1 MRCEVF
7 FLLKTLSFSCIIS
20 AVICM
25 LSLQHPYISV
35 SFDGHGSYG
44 GGQQFSH
51 DRMMKRCGCGVV
63 AATDLLLY
71 LNRYHHGTEIPPF
84 RDLPREGPLPF
95 PAYDACLQRMRK
107 SYFPMIPYAGING
120 LMLAAGMQLFFRRW
134 KLPYTAK
141 WCFGHTRLWD
151 RIEAM
156 LRADLPVIMSVGPK
170 LPLFWRRERANF
182 YSRLPSGEL
191 RATAGA
197 HAHYFTVTGMDEDWL
212 RISSWGRLYY
222 LRRQEFNDYVARHS
236 AAFVSN
242 ILYIERKT

>member
-1 MRCEVF
+1 M
-7 FLLKTLSFSCIIS
+7 
-20 AVICM
+20 VICM

-35 SFDGHGSYG
+35 RFDGQGTYG
-44 GGQQFSH
+44 GGQQFSRN
-51 DRMMKRCGCGVV
+51 RMVKRCGCGVV

-71 LNRYHHGTEIPPF
+71 LDRYHSDLEIPLF
-84 RDLPREGPLPF
+84 RDLPREGPVPF
-95 PAYDACLQRMRK
+95 PSYDACLQRMRT

-120 LMLAAGMQLFFRRW
+120 LMLAAGMQLLFRRW

-141 WCFGHTRLWD
+141 WCFGHARLWA
-151 RIEAM
+151 RIETM
-156 LRADLPVIMSVGPK
+156 LRADLPVIMSVGPNF
-170 LPLFWRRERANF
+170 PLFWRHEKANF
-182 YSRLPSGEL
+182 YTRMPSGEL

-222 LRRQEFNDYVARHS
+222 LRRREFDEYVARHS
-236 AAFVSN
+236 AAFASN

>member
-120 LMLAAGMQLFFRRW
+120 LMLAVGMQRFFRRYA
-134 KLPYTAK
+134 LPYSCR
-141 WCFGHTRLWD
+141 WCFSGKELWG
-151 RIEAM
+151 RIETM
-156 LRADLPVIMSVGPK
+156 LQNDIPVIMSVGPN
-170 LPLFWRRERANF
+170 LPFFWQNETTRF
-182 YSRLPSGEL
+182 YALHPSGEL
-191 RATAGA
+191 QPSSGA
-197 HAHYFTVTGMDEDWL
+197 HSHYFTVTGIDADWL
-212 RISSWGRLYY
+212 RISSWGNRYY
-222 LRRQEFNDYVARHS
+222 VNRKEFEHYARRKSIPLVC
-236 AAFVSN
+236 N
-242 ILYIERKT
+242 ILYIERKP